1 MSSKTVAVMGGAFDP
16 VHRDHVYVADLCL
29 KKGFCDEVW
38 FMPSP
43 DRWDKTINAS
53 PEDRFAMLE
62 MATSYES
69 RFILSDLEIRQGDY
83 RGTYVFL
90 KMMQERFPGIKFR
103 LLTGADSYETMPHWR
118 DPLHFYGTEFNGELL
133 MKEFELIVFA
143 RAGSAILDP
152 AEHKAKGYADM
163 FWLGPKEGFVGRYS
177 STEIRRSLL
186 KNRGVCPEGLL
197 PEIYR
202 YIMEHDLYGA

>member
-1 MSSKTVAVMGGAFDP
+1 MSSKTVALMGGAFDP

-90 KMMQERFPGIKFR
+90 KMMQERYPSINCR

-118 DPLHFYGTEFNGELL
+118 DPLNFYGTEFNGELL

-143 RAGSAILDP
+143 RAGSAILSP
-152 AEHKAKGYADM
+152 EEHKAKGYASM

-202 YIMEHDLYGA
+202 YIIEHDLYGA